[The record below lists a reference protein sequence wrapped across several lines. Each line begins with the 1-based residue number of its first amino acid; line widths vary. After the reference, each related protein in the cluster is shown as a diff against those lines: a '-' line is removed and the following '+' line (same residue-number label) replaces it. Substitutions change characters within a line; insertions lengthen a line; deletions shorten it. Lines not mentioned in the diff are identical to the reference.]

1 MRSFAQACLLLVTTV
16 TLSLKPSLCSER
28 LNCTVLQLLNVQ
40 PYPDDGVFAGFDR
53 GLDLVPA
60 AHLAAEEINNRSDI
74 LTGFDLQVIDI
85 DSEACGRGTIIKGLV
100 NVYRELVSQ
109 APDSPECLVGVMGLP
124 CSSVTNVLAPII
136 GHHNTGYVTLANSVS
151 PAHRN
156 IEEYP
161 NLFHT
166 ISSSSVHSIVL
177 LSLMQ
182 NFGWNKIGV
191 VYDSLSIFYRTTAN
205 DFIRKGK
212 LNTIELT
219 VNVPITTSESI
230 SEAFNII
237 DSEEARITYWLGNDD
252 QNALCLCEAYQREFL
267 YPGHVFILRYHEK
280 IMENILNANTTCS
293 MDQLL
298 HAMDGVLLTDY
309 RLYVDDNT
317 TLFSGWSYSEFRER
331 YAIKLEEF
339 ASMINKSLSENVY
352 ANSFYDQVWT
362 YALALNISIPKLQ
375 SKGLSLS
382 DYSIGNNGAISSII
396 RQNLMNL
403 SFQGA
408 SGWIEFNKDNEIP
421 SYVNIFQVINRTIRL
436 VAIYDP
442 TMQNITFLRNIQ
454 ESIPGDTFDIIHTL
468 LPSWL
473 VGSIFTFQAILF
485 CLITTNTLLLFLW
498 RKEREIKAS
507 SPVLSVLMIIGCY
520 LLWGAPIAL
529 ILSRTV
535 VIMNTAVHTFLCYL
549 QPWLLIGS
557 DLIFATLLIR
567 MLRIRQIFRNKQMT
581 EMSDYWKDKYLVAY
595 ILAICIGKLIL
606 LIALTVA
613 DPSHPHRNLQYVPPD
628 PIHRLPYYEEAVHC
642 TTNAPQVWLIAT
654 ALYSGVV
661 LFMVM
666 LLAIMTRHI
675 KKHVYKDTKKVNVF
689 IFFVVLSLAVAI
701 LLWFLFLELGNE
713 TGENIGEWLV
723 SFSISMLCQ
732 VCIFVPKLLPLA
744 VKKIMH
750 AFILYRPKR
759 CLL

>member
-16 TLSLKPSLCSER
+16 TLYPKSSLCSER
-28 LNCTVLQLLNVQ
+28 LNCTVLRLLNVQ

-60 AHLAAEEINNRSDI
+60 AHLAAEEINNRSEI
-74 LTGFDLQVIDI
+74 LTGFDLQVVDI

-100 NVYRELVSQ
+100 NIYRELVSQ
-109 APDSPECLVGVMGLP
+109 APDSPECLVGVMGFP

-136 GHHNTGYVTLANSVS
+136 GHQNTGYVTLANSVS

-205 DFIRKGK
+205 DFIQRG
-212 LNTIELT
+212 NDIELT
-219 VNVPITTSESI
+219 VYVPITTSGSI

-280 IMENILNANTTCS
+280 IMENILNANTMCS

-298 HAMDGVLLTDY
+298 RAMEGVLLTDY

-362 YALALNISIPKLQ
+362 YALALNISIPLIQ

-382 DYSIGNNGAISSII
+382 DYSIGDNGTISSII
-396 RQNLMNL
+396 RHNLMSL

-421 SYVNIFQVINRTIRL
+421 SYVNIFQVINRTITL

-442 TMQNITFLRNIQ
+442 MMQNVTFLRNIQ
-454 ESIPGDTFDIIHTL
+454 ESIPGDTFDTIHTL

-485 CLITTNTLLLFLW
+485 CLITTTTLLLFLW
-498 RKEREIKAS
+498 RKEKEIKAS

-520 LLWGAPIAL
+520 LLWGAPIVL
-529 ILSRTV
+529 MVSRTV
-535 VIMNTAVHTFLCYL
+535 VITNVTVHMVLCNL
-549 QPWLLIGS
+549 EAWLLIGS
-557 DLIFATLLIR
+557 DFIFATLLIR
-567 MLRIRQIFRNKQMT
+567 MLRIRQIFRDKQMIV
-581 EMSDYWKDKYLVAY
+581 MSDYWKDKYLVVY
-595 ILAICIGKLIL
+595 ILAICLGKLIL
-606 LIALTVA
+606 LIVLTA
-613 DPSHPHRNLQYVPPD
+613 TDPSYPHTSLQYVPPD
-628 PIHRLPYYEEAVHC
+628 PIHRLPYYAEAVHC
-642 TTNAPQVWLIAT
+642 ASNSPQVWLIST
-654 ALYSGVV
+654 LLYSGVL

-675 KKHVYKDTKKVNVF
+675 KKDVYKDTKKVNVF

-701 LLWFLFLELGNE
+701 LLWFLFLELGTE
-713 TGENIGEWLV
+713 TGENIGEWLA

-744 VKKIMH
+744 VKKMH
-750 AFILYRPKR
+750 VFIWYRLKR
-759 CLL
+759 